1 MRLFNARLK
10 MRKPAFIYKVTEFES
25 ASLKPFLP
33 FPVTKPYLYP
43 SPLTLRGCWLRS
55 LRPITFSLYAQ
66 GLFALFALLAFS
78 NLVALSHQLND
89 LF

>member
-33 FPVTKPYLYP
+33 FPVTKPYLYR
-43 SPLTLRGCWLRS
+43 SPLTLRGCWLR
-55 LRPITFSLYAQ
+55 PITLSLYAQ
-66 GLFALFALLAFS
+66 GLFGLFALFALLAFS